1 MMGAMGHHQTQS
13 FGLAHPTMDLVV
25 ECLITIQVKLESVL
39 GSAGNSV
46 GSVFVVFGVS
56 SCVRSSSLAL
66 DSHCFLVLVVFFV
79 GIRIGICIGIGK
91 ETGGK
96 STTSLVSLNCWC
108 PTTSSSD
115 PTISSAVLCWFTWF
129 VWWLPRGVRIGYHF
143 TC

>member
-1 MMGAMGHHQTQS
+1 MPYVNFKITDEGVTKEQKHVRMALTETYDK
-13 FGLAHPTMDLVV
+13 ALV
-25 ECLITIQVKLESVL
+25 
-39 GSAGNSV
+39 
-46 GSVFVVFGVS
+46 
-56 SCVRSSSLAL
+56 
-66 DSHCFLVLVVFFV
+66 DFLVLVVFFV
-79 GIRIGICIGIGK
+79 GIRIRIGIGK